1 MRKILTFGFILI
13 YILVPGQ
20 KKWTLNEC
28 IEYAKKNNLQ
38 VISSNYNKKIQE
50 NNLIISKNEF
60 LPSVS
65 GNISN
70 TSNFGQTQGFQGS
83 IGRND
88 NFNNNI
94 GVSANVLLYSGG
106 RLRNQI
112 KKNSF
117 AIKTAEYDL
126 EIVQHNLSLQVI
138 QRYLSIL
145 LNKEVMKV
153 KENAL
158 ENAEKLYK
166 KAEITTEVGTTPK
179 ITFIEAE
186 ATVARE
192 KQNLK
197 NAKIEVERSLFDL
210 ALLLQL
216 KDYKNFDVEDLL
228 LEEKLSDLNI
238 LNEDEILEIIEYQPQ
253 IKAAKSRI
261 EEAKTQ
267 VNIEKSFYYPTIS
280 ASVGIGTFYFNS
292 LVTDNVGV
300 DAYGN
305 LIKEKGVL
313 KQYENNFSQQASIS
327 ISVPIFNK
335 GNTKLQ
341 VEQALINEDIAQN
354 NLSIQRQEI
363 LQNIQKA
370 QFNLE
375 SNYEIYKSA
384 QEAEKSAKLALDYA
398 EKSYQAGKTSIYD
411 FNIANNNYVNAKGA
425 SIQAK
430 YNYLFSEKILLFY
443 IKDISIKK
451 I

>member
-1 MRKILTFGFILI
+1 M
-13 YILVPGQ
+13 
-20 KKWTLNEC
+20 
-28 IEYAKKNNLQ
+28 
-38 VISSNYNKKIQE
+38 
-50 NNLIISKNEF
+50 
-60 LPSVS
+60 
-65 GNISN
+65 
-70 TSNFGQTQGFQGS
+70 
-83 IGRND
+83 
-88 NFNNNI
+88 
-94 GVSANVLLYSGG
+94 
-106 RLRNQI
+106 
-112 KKNSF
+112 
-117 AIKTAEYDL
+117 
-126 EIVQHNLSLQVI
+126 
-138 QRYLSIL
+138 
-145 LNKEVMKV
+145 
-153 KENAL
+153 
-158 ENAEKLYK
+158 
-166 KAEITTEVGTTPK
+166 
-179 ITFIEAE
+179 
-186 ATVARE
+186 
-192 KQNLK
+192 K

-451 I
+451 IKIYFF